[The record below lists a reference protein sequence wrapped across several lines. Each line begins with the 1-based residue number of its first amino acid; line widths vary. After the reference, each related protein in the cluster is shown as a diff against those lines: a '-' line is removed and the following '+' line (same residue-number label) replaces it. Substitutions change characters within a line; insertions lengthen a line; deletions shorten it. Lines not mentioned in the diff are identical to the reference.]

1 MKRLFEKYEKQKLLN
16 PSERK
21 IMSSALEIRTKR
33 VEDVMTPMS
42 SVFMIDINTNLNKQ
56 MLKKIYSEGYSR
68 IPVFDGDK
76 DNIVGLLLSRDLV
89 LLQLDNSI
97 VTLRQ
102 LSSILIRQVIMI
114 D

>member
-1 MKRLFEKYEKQKLLN
+1 
-16 PSERK
+16 
-21 IMSSALEIRTKR
+21 MSSALEIRTKR
-33 VEDVMTPMS
+33 VIDVMTPMS
-42 SVFMIDINTNLNKQ
+42 KVFMIDINTNLNRQ
-56 MLKKIYSEGYSR
+56 VLKKIYSEGYSR

-102 LSSILIRQVIMI
+102 LSSTILIRQVIMI